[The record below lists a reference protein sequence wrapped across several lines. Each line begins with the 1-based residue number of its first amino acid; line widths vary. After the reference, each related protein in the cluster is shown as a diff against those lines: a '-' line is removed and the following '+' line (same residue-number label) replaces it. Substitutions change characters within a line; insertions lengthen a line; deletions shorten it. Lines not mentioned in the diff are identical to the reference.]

1 MKRAE
6 PGWLV
11 LALAGIAALIGSF
24 LPFYTYASSVD
35 VTVWSRG
42 LFPTATLIPILGFFL
57 AIEAGF
63 VLLMGY
69 EPRSPF
75 FNFTWEQVRLGTGA
89 FMILLALSFLVQDR
103 AGGSLGS
110 GYVILSLAALMTFT
124 GGIMTRR
131 AQIVRAPA
139 EKPSARAPSLKPVLT
154 TLRRWGG
161 ELTGNAAA
169 LGRNAKAHLGLGE
182 ANEST
187 TEAEEPG
194 RVATLSP
201 VKSESEPAAEAK
213 PADTSPDG
221 DAKPA
226 DTKADEPKPADT
238 QTADTQTAD
247 TKTADTKTAD
257 TKTAEA
263 KKADAKPTK
272 ATAKK
277 TPSKK
282 AAASKPKAETETGG
296 DAGAE
301 SGAEQDEQ
309 DEQDEESE
317 RPAAPG

>member
-226 DTKADEPKPADT
+226 DTKADEPKPAD
-238 QTADTQTAD
+238 AKPAD
-247 TKTADTKTAD
+247 TKPAD

-263 KKADAKPTK
+263 KKADAKTAK

-277 TPSKK
+277 TSSKK

-301 SGAEQDEQ
+301 SGAEQAEQ

>member
-24 LPFYTYASSVD
+24 LPFYTYAGGVD

-42 LFPTATLIPILGFFL
+42 LFPTATLIPIFGFLL

-110 GYVILSLAALMTFT
+110 GYIILSLAALMTFT
-124 GGIMTRR
+124 GGVMTRR
-131 AQIVRAPA
+131 ARIVRAPA
-139 EKPSARAPSLKPVLT
+139 EKPAARAPSLKPVLT

-187 TEAEEPG
+187 AEAEEPG

-201 VKSESEPAAEAK
+201 VQSKSEPDVETKPAETK

-226 DTKADEPKPADT
+226 DAKP
-238 QTADTQTAD
+238 
-247 TKTADTKTAD
+247 
-257 TKTAEA
+257 
-263 KKADAKPTK
+263 ADAKPAEAKPAESKPAESKPAESKPAK
-272 ATAKK
+272 AAAKK
-277 TPSKK
+277 ARAKK
-282 AAASKPKAETETGG
+282 AAAAKPKAETGP
-296 DAGAE
+296 DAGAD
-301 SGAEQDEQ
+301 SDADRAA
-309 DEQDEESE
+309 EQDEESE